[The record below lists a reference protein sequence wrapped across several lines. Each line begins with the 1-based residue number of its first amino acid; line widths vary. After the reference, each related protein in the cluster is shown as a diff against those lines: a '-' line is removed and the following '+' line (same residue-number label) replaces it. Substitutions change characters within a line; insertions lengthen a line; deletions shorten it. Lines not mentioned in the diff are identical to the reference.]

1 MVARIRHVGIVSLS
15 LETSVSFW
23 ERLGFQIVVQA
34 DEANQYASRLLGEPL
49 ASLRTVKMSDSSS
62 SEVLIELLHPI
73 PNSTG
78 GPASPVRQGITH
90 VALTVSSIRDTLQA
104 INDFKVEMLSSE
116 TQASPDGKVLVCYL
130 RCPDNV
136 LIELVELT

>member
-1 MVARIRHVGIVSLS
+1 MLARIRHVGIVSLS

-23 ERLGFQIVVQA
+23 ERLGFRIVVQA

-73 PNSTG
+73 PSSSG
-78 GPASPVRQGITH
+78 DPASPVRQGITH
-90 VALTVSSIRDTLQA
+90 VALTVSSIRDTLHA